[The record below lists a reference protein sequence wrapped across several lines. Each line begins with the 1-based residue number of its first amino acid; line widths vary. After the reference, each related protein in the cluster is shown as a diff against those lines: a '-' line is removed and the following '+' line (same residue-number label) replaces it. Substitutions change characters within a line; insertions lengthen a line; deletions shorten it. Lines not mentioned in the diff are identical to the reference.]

1 MLKTKQLAGFCAFNL
16 FLHVQNFRLAVE
28 RLWSISFFL
37 HCPNINMLLDSLIWF
52 SLVCKWCVGRLTVT
66 FHTLI
71 QTLNHQWPVFL
82 IQIGTA
88 TYESGDVRV
97 TVTTSEISREEEE
110 EKVAN
115 ERSQLDAAPNHLVE
129 KQKQNNVPV
138 TKKKQFKKVAKKRS
152 HPKPQSK
159 RDKRKGKKKNNKR

>member
-16 FLHVQNFRLAVE
+16 FLHVQNFRLAME
-28 RLWSISFFL
+28 RLWDISFFL

-97 TVTTSEISREEEE
+97 TVTTSQISREEEE
-110 EKVAN
+110 EKTAN
-115 ERSQLDAAPNHLVE
+115 ERSQLEAAPNHLE